1 MHPTGMHSFSICQ
14 SNSSYLFNKYR
25 GLADGSQRQL
35 PACCLPPANKI
46 WGNLM
51 LQVFVCPRGGGVCMM
66 SLPIWL
72 PGPMFLLEGLSS
84 WSHVRSSGGLCLGG
98 LCLGGLCPG
107 GLCPRGGLCRET
119 PTRNQKSRRYAS
131 YWNAFLFTLMLE
143 RLRGFF

>member
-1 MHPTGMHSFSICQ
+1 MSIKFI
-14 SNSSYLFNKYR
+14 LFVQQI
-25 GLADGSQRQL
+25 QRTCRWF
-35 PACCLPPANKI
+35 PEATSCLLFTARKQ
-46 WGNLM
+46 NLG
-51 LQVFVCPRGGGVCMM
+51 QFNVTSVCLSTGGVCMM

-72 PGPMFLLEGLSS
+72 PGPMFLLEGLSP

-143 RLRGFF
+143 RLRVFFGGGETDL